1 MCQFCGIFGGFF
13 AVVEPILHER
23 CLSQV
28 VPLCLVPEI
37 ALPRACRADDFGW
50 FGHGVHF
57 LRFFPHFLFF
67 FRGGSNMVAFRAK
80 VDGTWQAKFQ
90 RRLRY
95 RVAGLRPSGLP
106 NLPFSLSL
114 PFPPS
119 SSNSF
124 PFPNVFSNF
133 PLFTLFPP
141 PFLFFFP
148 FFFPQFTSN
157 FPSLP
162 SISRFFPAF
171 FGQSD
176 ASPCDPLSAM
186 CTTRHGI
193 LKRTRH
199 VLKEDFCIFFGIF
212 GHIQKR
218 GSYW

>member
-1 MCQFCGIFGGFF
+1 MRTVCGQFCVIFGGFF
-13 AVVEPILHER
+13 EVVGPILHER

-57 LRFFPHFLFF
+57 LRFVPHFLFF
-67 FRGGSNMVAFRAK
+67 FQRRGSNMVAFRAK

-133 PLFTLFPP
+133 SSFHPFPSS
-141 PFLFFFP
+141 LP
-148 FFFPQFTSN
+148 FFFPLFFHNLPVIFHHFLQFHA
-157 FPSLP
+157 F
-162 SISRFFPAF
+162 SRVFW
-171 FGQSD
+171 S
-176 ASPCDPLSAM
+176 
-186 CTTRHGI
+186 
-193 LKRTRH
+193 KRR
-199 VLKEDFCIFFGIF
+199 V
-212 GHIQKR
+212 
-218 GSYW
+218 SM

>member
-1 MCQFCGIFGGFF
+1 MNAKTFLAERFLKHRTLCWSILDIKLSFLSCFYVCFANFGHQCVDFAMILRCFLMILDSGENCVCQFCGIFGGFL

-37 ALPRACRADDFGW
+37 ALPRGCRADDFGW
-50 FGHGVHF
+50 FGHRVHF
-57 LRFFPHFLFF
+57 LRFFQHFLFFF

-80 VDGTWQAKFQ
+80 VDGTWEAKFQ

-124 PFPNVFSNF
+124 PFPNFSSFHPF
-133 PLFTLFPP
+133 PSSLPFFFTLFSTVY
-141 PFLFFFP
+141 
-148 FFFPQFTSN
+148 Q
-157 FPSLP
+157 
-162 SISRFFPAF
+162 
-171 FGQSD
+171 
-176 ASPCDPLSAM
+176 
-186 CTTRHGI
+186 
-193 LKRTRH
+193 
-199 VLKEDFCIFFGIF
+199 
-212 GHIQKR
+212 
-218 GSYW
+218 

>member
-1 MCQFCGIFGGFF
+1 MRSVLWHFF
-13 AVVEPILHER
+13 
-23 CLSQV
+23 
-28 VPLCLVPEI
+28 
-37 ALPRACRADDFGW
+37 
-50 FGHGVHF
+50 F

-67 FRGGSNMVAFRAK
+67 FRGGPNVVAFRAK

-124 PFPNVFSNF
+124 PFPYVFSNF
-133 PLFTLFPP
+133 SSFHIFPSSLP
-141 PFLFFFP
+141 FFP
-148 FFFPQFTSN
+148 FFSTVYQQFSITSFN
-157 FPSLP
+157 FTL
-162 SISRFFPAF
+162 FPAF

-199 VLKEDFCIFFGIF
+199 VLKEDFCIFLGIF
-212 GHIQKR
+212 WAHSKKR
-218 GSYW
+218 VLFGETPKKESLRVHVIRTLSFFR

>member
-1 MCQFCGIFGGFF
+1 MRTVCVCQFCVIFGGFF

-37 ALPRACRADDFGW
+37 ALPRATNQCALCSN
-50 FGHGVHF
+50 VHF

-106 NLPFSLSL
+106 NLPFTLAL

-133 PLFTLFPP
+133 SSFHTFPYSL
-141 PFLFFFP
+141 PFFFFP
-148 FFFPQFTSN
+148 LFFHNLPVIFHHFLQFHA
-157 FPSLP
+157 F
-162 SISRFFPAF
+162 SRVFW
-171 FGQSD
+171 S
-176 ASPCDPLSAM
+176 
-186 CTTRHGI
+186 
-193 LKRTRH
+193 KRR
-199 VLKEDFCIFFGIF
+199 V
-212 GHIQKR
+212 
-218 GSYW
+218 SM